1 MTDSDGPAEETPRRY
16 RNPPIEHRF
25 RKGVSGNPRGRPRK
39 TRALVGTKIGGKPS
53 VGFEDRV
60 KSLAIEE
67 AYRIIKIREGDRV
80 EKVPVIQAIIRKV
93 AVAAANGNT
102 RAQQTYLNLVI
113 GAEADRR
120 VATMEV
126 LEYAVVYKD
135 HWGRVLAE
143 RARSGATGPEPVPH
157 PDDVIIDSETG
168 EVRYDGPVN
177 EEQKAAQKSL
187 RAMWPELERGLMQFN
202 EQLESDP
209 KNSELRKQQRDLA
222 KIVGWLR
229 DDAQKRTTRDALRF
243 TGRLTPNDKAEWDSI
258 LKHRDTI
265 QSTFDDFA
273 GRMETQPRKKKIL
286 KTILLHIQGQF
297 DLFNNYLPMRYQTT
311 LKNRIVR

>member
-1 MTDSDGPAEETPRRY
+1 MTDPDGPAEETPRRY

-25 RKGVSGNPRGRPRK
+25 RKGVSGNPKGRPRK
-39 TRALVGTKIGGKPS
+39 TRPLVGTKIGGKPS

-120 VATMEV
+120 VGTMEI
-126 LEYAVVYKD
+126 LEPAVVYKD
-135 HWGRVLAE
+135 HWSRVLAE

-177 EEQKAAQKSL
+177 EEQKAAQKWL
-187 RAMWPELERGLMQFN
+187 RDRWPELERCLMQIN

-243 TGRLTPNDKAEWDSI
+243 TGRLTPDEKAEWDTI

-286 KTILLHIQGQF
+286 KKILLHLQEQF
-297 DLFNNYLPMRYQTT
+297 DLFNNRLPMRYQTT
-311 LKNRIVR
+311 LKHRIV